1 MLAHPPGRDDALMS
15 RPERKSFP
23 ELLSAIPPEN
33 RGDLSLLGPLFEE
46 FMLQTPLP
54 SDVSLTETTL
64 GGVPALEIT
73 VPEAITDAALL
84 YFHGGVFALGSARA
98 SAGLACL
105 LARQVRAKVLSID
118 YRLAPEHPYP
128 AATDDAL
135 ASYRGLLDVGIR
147 PERIAFFG
155 ESAGGA
161 LALGTLVAARDLGLA
176 GPAEVVLYSFWL
188 DMTLA
193 ASMKTKAAVDV
204 VLAPD
209 RLRGNVADYAGSA
222 DPASAA
228 LSPLFADLHGIAP
241 LLIQSGSNEVLLD
254 DATRLAAAAAAAD
267 AAVQL
272 DVTPKVGHVFQASAP
287 RGRGRAYPH
296 RGIPARLLPPR
307 RLARLRPSLDYQ
319 SC

>member
-1 MLAHPPGRDDALMS
+1 MRSMS
-15 RPERKSFP
+15 QPERKSFP

-33 RGDLSLLGPLFEE
+33 RGDLSLLRPLFEE
-46 FMLQTPLP
+46 FMLQTPLS

-64 GGVPALEIT
+64 GSVPALEIS
-73 VPEAITDAALL
+73 VPEATTDAALL

-105 LARQVRAKVLSID
+105 LARQARAKVLSVD

-128 AATDDAL
+128 APTDDAL
-135 ASYRGLLDVGIR
+135 ASYRGLLDTGIR
-147 PERIAFFG
+147 PERIALFG

-161 LALGTLVAARDLGLA
+161 LALGTLVAARDVGLA
-176 GPAEVVLYSFWL
+176 QPGAAVLYSPWL

-193 ASMKTKAAVDV
+193 GASMETKAAVDV

-209 RLRGNVADYAGSA
+209 RLRGNVADYAGNA
-222 DPASAA
+222 DPASDA

-241 LLIQSGSNEVLLD
+241 LLIQCGSNEVLLD
-254 DATRLAAAAAAAD
+254 DATRLATAAAAAD

-272 DVTPKVGHVFQASAP
+272 DVTPEVGHVFQASAP
-287 RGRGRAYPH
+287 ELDEAEAALTRTGAFLQAY
-296 RGIPARLLPPR
+296 L
-307 RLARLRPSLDYQ
+307 RLAD
-319 SC
+319 